1 MKTRSFAL
9 VSLALAAMTTAPAEA
24 SGPEAVTGTWQ
35 VYGDKDG
42 APDGRVR
49 LFLQDNK
56 LVGVVDQLRPDVPP
70 DSKCTKCSGENKDK
84 PILGLKV
91 LWGFEKDGDR
101 WTGGSILEPQTGS
114 TYKGK
119 LHLATP
125 DSLEVR
131 GYLGVPLFGR
141 TQTWKRVH

>member
-9 VSLALAAMTTAPAEA
+9 VSLVVAAMMAPSVEA
-24 SGPEAVTGTWQ
+24 AAPEFVTGTWQ

-49 LFLQDNK
+49 TFLQDGK

-70 DSKCTKCSGENKDK
+70 DSKCTKCTGDNKDK
-84 PILGLKV
+84 PILGLV
-91 LWGFEKDGDR
+91 VMWGFEKDGDM

-114 TYKGK
+114 TYKGR
-119 LHLATP
+119 LRVATP